1 MSKRPSYEISN
12 EVSNEEARILAWMY
26 MVEVSGDNRA
36 AESLKQDL
44 PRSLQEWS
52 RCNDLE
58 NLTRTYES
66 IRQHNQLPPVE
77 WE

>member
-1 MSKRPSYEISN
+1 MSKRASY

-26 MVEVSGDNRA
+26 MVEVSGDNQA

-52 RCNDLE
+52 HRNNLE
-58 NLTRTYES
+58 NLTRTYETV
-66 IRQHNQLPPVE
+66 RQHNHLPPVE